1 MKKSVQVR
9 TLLFTLL
16 LAAMLLAPVVSPGL
30 ALQEEENDS
39 DRCERMINVSG
50 TGQVSAQP
58 DVAVVALDVQTEAE
72 EAAAALAQNSQQ
84 MQALVNALEDA
95 GVAAKDMQTQ
105 VIRLY
110 PRYEQSPDIQG
121 PDKLVGYTATN
132 MVEVRLRNLDGVG
145 EILDTAVQ
153 AGGNRIESIG
163 FEVSDPAL
171 YVDQAREAAWN
182 DALHKADQ
190 LADLAGAALGD
201 VLTISESGRGPQP
214 LVEQPV
220 MAAEAAATVPIE
232 PGSQTIKVEF
242 QVTWSIDGQE

>member
-1 MKKSVQVR
+1 
-9 TLLFTLL
+9 
-16 LAAMLLAPVVSPGL
+16 
-30 ALQEEENDS
+30 
-39 DRCERMINVSG
+39 
-50 TGQVSAQP
+50 
-58 DVAVVALDVQTEAE
+58 
-72 EAAAALAQNSQQ
+72 
-84 MQALVNALEDA
+84 
-95 GVAAKDMQTQ
+95 
-105 VIRLY
+105 
-110 PRYEQSPDIQG
+110 
-121 PDKLVGYTATN
+121 
-132 MVEVRLRNLDGVG
+132 
-145 EILDTAVQ
+145 VQ

-232 PGSQTIKVEF
+232 PGSQTIKVDL